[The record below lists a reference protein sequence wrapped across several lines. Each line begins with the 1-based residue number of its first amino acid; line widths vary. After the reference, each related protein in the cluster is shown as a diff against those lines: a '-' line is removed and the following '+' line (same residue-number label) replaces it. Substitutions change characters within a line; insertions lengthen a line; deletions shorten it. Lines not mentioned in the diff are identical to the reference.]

1 MKKTTCKLI
10 GACILGTIAF
20 AKRKEILN
28 SVVSRTQ
35 KFDELVSS
43 VNSWS
48 QSAGRVKQKT
58 SAFMNA
64 LSDSGVVL
72 SELTESFE
80 KFEEEI
86 DPLTKSWAKTFLRL
100 IPKIDLPIIFLWII
114 KFSKSLLSYYP

>member
-1 MKKTTCKLI
+1 
-10 GACILGTIAF
+10 
-20 AKRKEILN
+20 KEILN

-72 SELTESFE
+72 SELTESFD
-80 KFEEEI
+80 KFEEEL
-86 DPLTKSWAKTFLRL
+86 DPLTKKLEQNIS
-100 IPKIDLPIIFLWII
+100 
-114 KFSKSLLSYYP
+114 SLDSQN

>member
-1 MKKTTCKLI
+1 MISMKKTTRKLI

-86 DPLTKSWAKTFLRL
+86 DPLTKKLDQNIS
-100 IPKIDLPIIFLWII
+100 
-114 KFSKSLLSYYP
+114 SLDSQN

>member
-1 MKKTTCKLI
+1 MISMKKTTCKFI

-28 SVVSRTQ
+28 SVVGRTQ

-48 QSAGRVKQKT
+48 QSAGLVKQKT

-72 SELTESFE
+72 SDLTESFE

-86 DPLTKSWAKTFLRL
+86 DPLTKKLGQNIS
-100 IPKIDLPIIFLWII
+100 
-114 KFSKSLLSYYP
+114 SLDSQN